1 MDNLLIQKIQNY
13 FVTQPVEKAWV
24 FGSFSRGEETE
35 KSDID
40 ILVSFAK
47 DAKVTLFTL
56 GGIYMD
62 LKEILNREVDLVEE
76 GTLLPFAIESAEKDK
91 ILIYERAS

>member
-1 MDNLLIQKIQNY
+1 MDNQLIQKIQQH
-13 FVTQPVEKAWV
+13 FITQPIEKAWV

-47 DAKVTLFTL
+47 DAKVTLFTI

-62 LKEILNREVDLVEE
+62 LKELLNREVDLVEE
-76 GTLLPFAIESAEKDK
+76 GTLLPFAKESAEKDK
-91 ILIYERAS
+91 ILIYERAC

>member
-40 ILVSFAK
+40 ILVSFTK